1 MLVGTKCIILCR
13 VMNLGGTT
21 GIPSSR
27 PICGR
32 EVLFCIP
39 LSLREGALRHRSCR
53 EPDGARRQAQCK
65 LRDDEAIP
73 TKFGDCFGQKYTA
86 LATTGKNNLE
96 VRMLDKL
103 GEIEKSALDSLQ
115 SITDQAALE
124 TWRVA
129 NLGRSS
135 PLMMAFSELGKLS
148 KEERPVVGAAANR
161 VKVALE
167 SAFESQSQ
175 AVKNAALAKSLEEEK
190 LDVTL
195 PGRTK
200 HIGRLHPSTQQLRRV
215 LDILAE
221 MGFQVYTSP
230 EVETDEMN
238 FQLLNFPPHH
248 PARDMQDTIYIEAG
262 ERGDNPILL
271 RTQTSPGQ
279 IRAMRYFSSLN
290 PSDPPPIRVASPG
303 MCFRHEQITARSE
316 VQFNQVEGLAVGK
329 NITFADLKGTIAD
342 FVRRMFGEG
351 ARLRF
356 RASYFPFTEPSAE
369 VDVECFVCGGKGCQ
383 VCKNSGWL
391 EILGCGMVHP
401 VVLQNGGYDPKIY
414 SGYAWGMGPERQLM
428 LRNKIND
435 IRYFWGNDVRFLEQF

>member
-1 MLVGTKCIILCR
+1 ML
-13 VMNLGGTT
+13 
-21 GIPSSR
+21 
-27 PICGR
+27 
-32 EVLFCIP
+32 E
-39 LSLREGALRHRSCR
+39 
-53 EPDGARRQAQCK
+53 K
-65 LRDDEAIP
+65 L
-73 TKFGDCFGQKYTA
+73 
-86 LATTGKNNLE
+86 N
-96 VRMLDKL
+96 
-103 GEIEKSALDSLQ
+103 EIEKTALQSLK
-115 SITDQAALE
+115 SITDAAALE
-124 TWRVA
+124 AWRVA

-135 PLMMAFSELGKLS
+135 ALMAVFSEFGKLS
-148 KEERPVVGAAANR
+148 KEEKPVVGAAANR
-161 VKVALE
+161 VKVKLE
-167 SAFESQSQ
+167 AEFESQSQ
-175 AVKNAALAKSLEEEK
+175 AVKNAALAKSLAEEK

-200 HIGRLHPSTQQLRRV
+200 FIGRLHPSTQQLRRV

-221 MGFQVYTSP
+221 MGFQVYTSR
-230 EVETDEMN
+230 EVETDEYN
-238 FQLLNFPPHH
+238 FQLLNFPPDH
-248 PARDMQDTIYIEAG
+248 PARDMQDTFFIKTDVET
-262 ERGDNPILL
+262 DNPMLM
-271 RTQTSPGQ
+271 RTHTSPGQ
-279 IRAMRYFSSLN
+279 IHAMRQFAKTN
-290 PSDPPPIRVASPG
+290 PQDPPPIRIALPG
-303 MCFRHEQITARSE
+303 MCFRYEQITARSE

-414 SGYAWGMGPERQLM
+414 SGFAWGMGPERQLM